1 MLHAARTVSQI
12 TAYIRDL
19 FDTDEVL
26 RDIWVTGEVSNM
38 TRAASGHWYFTLK
51 DAEAQLKCV
60 MWRSNVAIQGIV
72 PKEGD
77 ALEVHGRVSLYEP
90 RGEYQLYADLVR
102 PVGVGDL
109 YQQFERLK
117 AKLNAEGLFDK
128 DRKREYPLFPDKIGI
143 VTSPTAA
150 AFQDVLNVLSRRFP
164 LAEIILSPTQV
175 QGVDAP
181 LQIIRALENL
191 NEFTDVD
198 VILMVRGGG
207 SIEDLWAFNDEGVA
221 RAVVTSRIPVIT
233 GVGHETDFTIVDFV
247 SDVRAPTPSAAAELA
262 TPDLTEIHDDL
273 TLLDERLNTMMRD
286 ALTGRR
292 NDLIATQRALRHV
305 SPENAIR
312 TSRQRIDDLNARLI
326 QRQRNAINLYKERL
340 LSRIRALEAAN
351 PEAILKR
358 GYAIVTRSED
368 GMRVLSELDVAPG
381 AGISIQL
388 KDGEVSA
395 RVEDK
400 QTHERYKRT
409 LF

>member
-38 TRAASGHWYFTLK
+38 TRAASGHWSFTLK

-381 AGISIQL
+381 AGISPRGRQRI
-388 KDGEVSA
+388 A
-395 RVEDK
+395 
-400 QTHERYKRT
+400 H
-409 LF
+409 